1 MSDDT
6 RRRVWL
12 VASVLTAGADLVL
25 VVTAAAG
32 MARDHPVP
40 KDFGVTAQPA
50 ANPPPPTA
58 SGPHIGRAHAAL
70 PRAALTATRAAT
82 LPPSPVA
89 LAEPA
94 ALTIPAQGVRA
105 TVLPVVASHG
115 ALGVPDDPAQVGWWT
130 GSALPGA
137 STGSVVIDGHVDS
150 ATAGPGALFRIAD
163 LRTGDLILVTTTT
176 GDRRSYT
183 VAGRRAY
190 LKAGGLPPDLFAATG
205 PPRLVLISC
214 GGPFDRATGDYLDN
228 IAVFAVPT

>member
-1 MSDDT
+1 MSGDT

-12 VASVLTAGADLVL
+12 VASVLTAGAGLVL

-40 KDFGVTAQPA
+40 RDFGVTAQPA

-58 SGPHIGRAHAAL
+58 SGPHTGQTPAAR
-70 PRAALTATRAAT
+70 PRAAPTATRDGT
-82 LPPSPVA
+82 LPPSPEA
-89 LAEPA
+89 PAEPA
-94 ALTIPAQGVRA
+94 ALTIPALQVRA
-105 TVLPVVASHG
+105 TVLPVVTSHG
-115 ALGVPDDPAQVGWWT
+115 TLGVPDDPAQVGWWT

-150 ATAGPGALFRIAD
+150 ATAGPGALFRLAD
-163 LRTGDLILVTTTT
+163 LHTGDLILVTTTT

-183 VAGRRAY
+183 VTGRRVY
-190 LKAGGLPPDLFAATG
+190 LKAGGLPPALFAATG

-214 GGPFDRATGDYLDN
+214 GGPFNRATGNYLDN